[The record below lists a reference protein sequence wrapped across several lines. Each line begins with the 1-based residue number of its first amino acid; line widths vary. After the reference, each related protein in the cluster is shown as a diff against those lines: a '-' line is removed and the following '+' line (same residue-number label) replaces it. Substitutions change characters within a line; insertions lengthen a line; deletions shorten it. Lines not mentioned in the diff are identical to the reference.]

1 MNEPI
6 RLFSGFDHREA
17 VGFYTFAS
25 SVIRRAKSPVSI
37 TPLAS
42 MGLPV
47 SSNAFT
53 LSRFLVPALCGFKG
67 RAIFADSSDMLCLAD
82 ITELDALFDPA
93 YAVQVVQ
100 HPAYESAHLRKY
112 VGTDME
118 CDQSNYGRKNW
129 ASVMLINCEHHAW
142 RGINHQ
148 QLAGR
153 PRLHFLQFQNLL
165 DSEIGDLPPEWN
177 VLIDE
182 GQNDAG
188 AKLIHFT
195 AGLPSFRHYRNQRRS
210 LDWFKEFDHV
220 TEGKQDG

>member
-6 RLFSGFDHREA
+6 RLFAGFDHREA
-17 VGFYTFAS
+17 VGYHTFAS
-25 SVIRRAKSPVSI
+25 SVIRRAKSLVSI

-42 MGLPV
+42 LGLPV

-82 ITELDALFDPA
+82 IAELDALFDPA
-93 YAVQVVQ
+93 YAVQVVKHPEYVSQ
-100 HPAYESAHLRKY
+100 HERKY
-112 VGTDME
+112 IGTDME
-118 CDQSNYGRKNW
+118 CEQSAYSRKNW
-129 ASVMLINCEHHAW
+129 ASVCLFNAEHPAW
-142 RGINHQ
+142 RGISHQ

-153 PRLHFLQFQNLL
+153 PTLHFLQFQNLL
-165 DSEIGDLPPEWN
+165 DGEIGELPSEWN

-182 GQNDAG
+182 GQDDTG